1 MFGKNSTFFLIKSPK
16 KKNSQ
21 ISSDEINF
29 ENDCDIYGNY
39 LDSYLEI
46 INKENQNKT
55 IKKNNLTKK
64 EKKTKKT
71 IRLSELQ
78 ENNLYNIL
86 NIDENSTQEEI
97 KKHIKN

>member
-46 INKENQNKT
+46 INKENP
-55 IKKNNLTKK
+55 KKKITLLKK
-64 EKKTKKT
+64 KKKK
-71 IRLSELQ
+71 
-78 ENNLYNIL
+78 
-86 NIDENSTQEEI
+86 
-97 KKHIKN
+97 